1 MGKKKKMR
9 KELAKKTF
17 EINHISSMTKPRV
30 SVCTPTY
37 NRRPFINAMIH
48 CFEHQDYPI
57 ELLEWII
64 IDDGTDKI
72 EDLVTHIPQVKY
84 FKYDKKMTLGA
95 KRNLMHTKTSGDI
108 IVYMDDDD
116 YYPPDRISHAVKKL
130 QGAPH
135 ALCAGSS
142 ELFCYFKGINKMYK
156 FGPYAPNHATAGTFA
171 FKRKLLDITKY
182 EEDACLAE
190 EKQFLHDF
198 TIPLVQLDPLKTIL
212 VFSHDHNTFDKR
224 TLLQHKNKFVNETN
238 ITVDD
243 FISDVTII
251 DMYMNEIPSLIP
263 DYAPGRPDMKPD
275 VQKQLARMT
284 KEREERERQM
294 HLPLRRRSSSQ
305 QEGVIASLEQQM
317 QHQKQT
323 QQHDHSI
330 DCSHHPH
337 NNGYVDDMT
346 DVILQQP
353 DESTR
358 QLSTQE
364 VVQILEEQQSKI
376 NELTQILEDKNRYI
390 KRLELVSS

>member
-1 MGKKKKMR
+1 
-9 KELAKKTF
+9 
-17 EINHISSMTKPRV
+17 
-30 SVCTPTY
+30 
-37 NRRPFINAMIH
+37 
-48 CFEHQDYPI
+48 
-57 ELLEWII
+57 
-64 IDDGTDKI
+64 
-72 EDLVTHIPQVKY
+72 
-84 FKYDKKMTLGA
+84 
-95 KRNLMHTKTSGDI
+95 
-108 IVYMDDDD
+108 
-116 YYPPDRISHAVKKL
+116 
-130 QGAPH
+130 
-135 ALCAGSS
+135 
-142 ELFCYFKGINKMYK
+142 
-156 FGPYAPNHATAGTFA
+156 
-171 FKRKLLDITKY
+171 
-182 EEDACLAE
+182 
-190 EKQFLHDF
+190 
-198 TIPLVQLDPLKTIL
+198 
-212 VFSHDHNTFDKR
+212 
-224 TLLQHKNKFVNETN
+224 
-238 ITVDD
+238 
-243 FISDVTII
+243 
-251 DMYMNEIPSLIP
+251 MYMNEIPSLIP